1 LGSTAREPLHLVK
14 GYPAAVMVGG
24 VTGRDGLPGRM
35 YLSQEIG
42 REEGVL
48 KSMSSQDDL
57 VTSGELVDAVKDLI
71 PGVLR
76 HQAHECIQTDDSLFI
91 KMVEYG
97 GRQSIGIMR
106 RPNSR
111 INFK

>member
-1 LGSTAREPLHLVK
+1 MLVRD
-14 GYPAAVMVGG
+14 
-24 VTGRDGLPGRM
+24 VTRRDDLLRRIC
-35 YLSQEIG
+35 LSQEMG

-48 KSMSSQDDL
+48 KSMSAQDDL
-57 VTSGELVDAVKDLI
+57 VVSGELVDAVEDLI

-76 HQAHECIQTDDSLFI
+76 HQAHECVQTDDSLFV
-91 KMVEYG
+91 KMVENG

-111 INFK
+111 I